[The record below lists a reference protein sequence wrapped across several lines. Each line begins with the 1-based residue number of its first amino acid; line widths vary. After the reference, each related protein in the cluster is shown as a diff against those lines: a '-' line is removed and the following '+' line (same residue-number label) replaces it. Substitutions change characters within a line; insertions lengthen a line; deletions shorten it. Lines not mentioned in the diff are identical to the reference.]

1 LIGEVVRRV
10 LPLIAAITLL
20 MLIGTVAVYCLTVSV
35 TCDPWV
41 IPRGGKTTITV
52 TCDQGGAGSITVK
65 TPSGISKS
73 VEIIIPSGGGNVSK
87 VYPDV
92 FGPGATTDEV
102 GEYEVIVYLEGC
114 KYKTYFYVSF
124 SVIPEVPLGVFT
136 AVAACFVALGVKRLR
151 SMREVQ

>member
-10 LPLIAAITLL
+10 LPLIAAIMLL

-35 TCDPWV
+35 TCSPQV
-41 IPRGGKTTITV
+41 IPRKGTTTITV
-52 TCDQGGAGSITVK
+52 TCTEGGTGFITVIPPSKENIITISINIPPHGSVSKEYPTDFPGGSTEVMGKYTVIVNLAGS
-65 TPSGISKS
+65 
-73 VEIIIPSGGGNVSK
+73 N
-87 VYPDV
+87 Y
-92 FGPGATTDEV
+92 
-102 GEYEVIVYLEGC
+102 IVC
-114 KYKTYFYVSF
+114 FYVSF